1 MPKRS
6 LTVFVIAGL
15 LLYMPACKENS
26 QSESPYDTPLKG
38 RIVISVDESFKPVI
52 EEQIKVYEA
61 SYPGTEIKAYYK
73 PEAECLRDLQQDS
86 IRMVI
91 VSRGLTEDEI
101 TSFKNYL
108 SFKPQFDIVAYD
120 AIAAIV
126 NVAEKDSI
134 FSLRRLTNLVLGTDS
149 SMKVVMDGRSATSA
163 VRYIFDTLTNGKG
176 FGNNTEAA
184 AGSEGVLNYIAENPG
199 AIGFVGSSWVGNNQI
214 PEQKA
219 MAKKL
224 KLAFVECKYCP
235 EGTYAKASQASVTY
249 GQYPLVRPLYFIHKE
264 NTTGLGTGFTNF
276 LSLERGQLIFRRSN
290 LAPAKMG
297 FGIRKTVI
305 DETER

>member
-1 MPKRS
+1 MRNC
-6 LTVFVIAGL
+6 L
-15 LLYMPACKENS
+15 LAIVLITLLSACYGNREK
-26 QSESPYDTPLKG
+26 ESPYDSPLKG
-38 RIVISVDESFKPVI
+38 RIAISVDESFKPVI

-101 TSFKNYL
+101 TSFTNYL

-126 NVAEKDSI
+126 NIAEKDSVY
-134 FSLRRLTNLVLGTDS
+134 SLLKLRNLALGTDS
-149 SMKVVMDGRSATSA
+149 SMKVVMDGRTATSA

-184 AGSEGVLNYIAENPG
+184 AGSQGVLEYIAANAG

-219 MAKKL
+219 MSKKL
-224 KLAFVECKYCP
+224 KLALVECKYCP
-235 EGTYAKASQASVTY
+235 KGTYTKASQASVTF
-249 GQYPLVRPLYFIHKE
+249 GQYPLVRPLYFILKE

-297 FGIRKTVI
+297 FGIRKTI
-305 DETER
+305 LDGNE